1 MDISGYCMHHR
12 LYPAS
17 KNFVYTLWAS
27 PFDLCEYLSWLN
39 GIQFTRSRIERDHI
53 VARLREMSNICTSD
67 HVRSWFGLL
76 FKRQMETK
84 LQPVV
89 VTHLKIEHIKEAN
102 ASRGS
107 YFYPSLQTTNY
118 QSSDSMKHDWS
129 YAVLLT
135 TRQ

>member
-1 MDISGYCMHHR
+1 
-12 LYPAS
+12 
-17 KNFVYTLWAS
+17 
-27 PFDLCEYLSWLN
+27 
-39 GIQFTRSRIERDHI
+39 
-53 VARLREMSNICTSD
+53 
-67 HVRSWFGLL
+67 
-76 FKRQMETK
+76 METK